1 MKKGAWRTT
10 HTTLAIYIYIY
21 IYDKLS
27 VTVNP
32 SDDPFAELPAGYYIL
47 VKQNDGEFI
56 TWGSMLRY
64 RQPGIIPN
72 YICSSCGKPWV
83 GPDTLGDNTT
93 LNCNICGCALNE
105 VNFPDDWS
113 TARKMEGLDDMYKM
127 IVEGGPY
134 DSSDEDD

>member
-1 MKKGAWRTT
+1 MKKGARRTT

-83 GPDTLGDNTT
+83 GPDTLGDNST
-93 LNCNICGCALNE
+93 LKCNMCGCALNE
-105 VNFPDDWS
+105 LKFPADWS
-113 TARKMEGLDDMYKM
+113 TDLKMERLEATTKF
-127 IVEGGPY
+127 IIEGY
-134 DSSDEDD
+134 NSSDEDE